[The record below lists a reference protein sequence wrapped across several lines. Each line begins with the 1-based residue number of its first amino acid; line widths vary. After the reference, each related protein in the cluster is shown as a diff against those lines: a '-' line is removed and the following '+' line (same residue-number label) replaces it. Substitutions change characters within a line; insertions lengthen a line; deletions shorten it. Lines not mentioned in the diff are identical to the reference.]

1 MKQAAVKASRGTMRS
16 AMAARPRRGAA
27 HSAAVVVAAQK
38 AAHNGA
44 LVGLDAAVASKL
56 NEIAPMSRRA
66 MREAARASE
75 RRNILVGSASLAA
88 LVGAAVT
95 SMNLA
100 GPKTTPVLADDA
112 TATSQIAPIADGVTA
127 SASRSD
133 ARAALNGAQTGSS
146 QTAGDVDAD
155 ENGVDHVQGQ
165 EATVSADGES
175 VSTTNVGSWGL
186 SDAESNL
193 DTSQMTKALAN
204 NPNVAKLLDQDR
216 GVLPAG
222 FDPNHATG
230 DSGCAYE
237 FSQCTWWAYTR
248 RHQLG
253 LPVGSYLGNGGQ
265 WASSARA
272 LGYWVDNTPRHV
284 GDIIVFR
291 PGQEG
296 SSAVYGHV
304 AIVEAI
310 NPDGSITTSECGASY
325 HGKTFSRTFTNVH
338 DFQYIHY

>member
-1 MKQAAVKASRGTMRS
+1 MKHAAHKAPKGASRTMTKAVSR
-16 AMAARPRRGAA
+16 ARRGAS
-27 HSAAVVVAAQK
+27 HSVAAVIEAQK
-38 AAHNGA
+38 AEHNGA
-44 LVGLDAAVASKL
+44 VVALDAAVASKL

-66 MREAARASE
+66 MREAARANE
-75 RRNILVGSASLAA
+75 RRNVLIGSASLAA
-88 LVGAAVT
+88 LVGAAAT
-95 SMNLA
+95 TMSFANPKAAPALA
-100 GPKTTPVLADDA
+100 GETTM
-112 TATSQIAPIADGVTA
+112 TSQITPVADTDSA
-127 SASRSD
+127 AASRGE
-133 ARAALNGAQTGSS
+133 ARPALDGTQN
-146 QTAGDVDAD
+146 VDAD
-155 ENGVDHVQGQ
+155 ENGVDHVQGE
-165 EATVSADGES
+165 EATSA
-175 VSTTNVGSWGL
+175 VATQSTTNSGSWGL

-193 DTSQMTKALAN
+193 DAAQLTKALAA
-204 NPNVAKLLDQDR
+204 NPNVAKLVDQDQ
-216 GVLPAG
+216 GLLPAG

-284 GDIIVFR
+284 GDIIVFQ